1 MKVGAERLGAE
12 WLEADGLGG
21 FASGTVG
28 GVRTRRYHA
37 LLLASTTPPAGRVL
51 LVNGIEAW
59 VDTPTGRIAI
69 STQRYAPDVTHPDG
83 ATRLV
88 SFTTSPWPTWRWR
101 LDEYGLGIE
110 QQVVVPRGAPVAAL
124 TWRLSEPRPGITLG
138 VRPLLSGRDPHAL
151 HRENDACRFD
161 AITAPGQVRWR
172 PYPALPSVTALTS
185 GAYDHAPLWFRGF
198 QYDEERARGLD
209 HIEDLASPGTFT
221 WDLGAREAVLILAA
235 PDADGGDHSDV
246 LSGDAS
252 STLALIRG
260 RERARRAAFPSALH
274 RAADAYVVRRGT
286 GTTIVAGY
294 PWFADWGRDSFI
306 AVRGLCLATGRLE
319 DARSIL
325 LEWTH
330 HLSDGMLPNFFPEQ
344 GQNAEYNSV
353 DASLWFIVAAWD
365 LIHAIDA
372 MPHGGADLLPPAE
385 RLLLR
390 QAADDILAGYARGT
404 RFGIRAD
411 VDGLLSAGETG
422 TQLTWMDARADGRE
436 VTPRIGK
443 PVEVQALWIN
453 ALRIGSD
460 RSAHWGELLAR
471 ARRSFGLR
479 FWNPARGC
487 LYDVVDVDHAPGA
500 VDDRLRPNQIFAVG
514 GLPFPVIDRAR
525 ARRLVDT
532 VEAHLLTPLGLR
544 SLAPREPGYVG
555 RYHGG
560 TTERDAAYH
569 QGTVWPWLMGPFV
582 EAWLRVRGISEQ
594 TKSEAR
600 RRFLAPLLSH
610 VGDAGLGHLPEIAD
624 GDFPHAPRGCPFQA
638 WSMGEALRL
647 ALAVLAP
654 SHQR

>member
-1 MKVGAERLGAE
+1 MKLGAE

-37 LLLASTTPPAGRVL
+37 LLLASTTPPTGRVL

-101 LDEYGLGIE
+101 LDEHGFDIE
-110 QQVVVPRGAPVAAL
+110 QELVVPLGEPVAAL
-124 TWRLSEPRPGITLG
+124 AWRLSEPRPGVSLG
-138 VRPLLSGRDPHAL
+138 VRPLISGRDPHAL
-151 HRENDACRFD
+151 HRENDTFRFD
-161 AITAPGQVRWR
+161 ASILPGRVCWH
-172 PYPALPSVTALTS
+172 PYAGLPSVTALTC
-185 GAYDHAPLWFRGF
+185 GAYSHAPIWYRGF

-209 HIEDLASPGTFT
+209 HIEDLASPGAFT
-221 WDLGAREAVLILAA
+221 WDLGAGEAALILVAA
-235 PDADGGDHSDV
+235 DATEAARSD
-246 LSGDAS
+246 
-252 STLALIRG
+252 TLAGEASVVLGRIRG
-260 RERARRAAFPSALH
+260 RERARRAVFPSALH
-274 RAADAYVVRRGT
+274 RAADAYIVRRGR

-306 AVRGLCLATGRLE
+306 AVRGLCLASGRLD
-319 DARSIL
+319 DARRIL
-325 LEWTH
+325 VEWAR
-330 HLSDGMLPNFFPEQ
+330 HLSDGMLPNFFPEHDQ
-344 GQNAEYNSV
+344 KAEYNSV
-353 DASLWFIVAAWD
+353 DASLWFIVATWE
-365 LIHAIDA
+365 LIRAVDA
-372 MPHGGADLLPPAE
+372 MPGGGRDLLGATE

-390 QAADDILAGYARGT
+390 QAADVILSGYARGT

-411 VDGLLSAGETG
+411 SDGLLAAGEPG

-443 PVEVQALWIN
+443 PVEVQALWLN
-453 ALRIGSD
+453 ALRIGSEH
-460 RSAHWGELLAR
+460 SARWGEPLAR

-479 FWNPARGC
+479 FWNEARGC
-487 LYDVVDVDHAPGA
+487 LYDVVDVDHRSGA
-500 VDDRLRPNQIFAVG
+500 VDPRLRPNQILAVG

-532 VEAHLLTPLGLR
+532 VEAHLLTPVGLR
-544 SLAPREPGYVG
+544 TLAPREPGYVG
-555 RYHGG
+555 CYRG
-560 TTERDAAYH
+560 TAAERDAAYH

-582 EAWLRVRGISEQ
+582 EAWVRVRGVTEQ
-594 TKSEAR
+594 TKSEAW

-610 VGDAGLGHLPEIAD
+610 VGEAGLGHLFEIAD

-638 WSMGEALRL
+638 WSVGEALRL
-647 ALAVLAP
+647 ALGVLAP
-654 SHQR
+654 SQRA